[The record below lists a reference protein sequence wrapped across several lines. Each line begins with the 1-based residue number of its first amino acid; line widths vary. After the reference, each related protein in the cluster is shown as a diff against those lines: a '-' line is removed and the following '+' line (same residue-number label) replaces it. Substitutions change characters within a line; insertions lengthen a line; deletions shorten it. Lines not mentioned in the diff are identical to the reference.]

1 MILSVTVI
9 VFYVWDAKDNVCQVE
24 VIIVLIHIL
33 NHFKIHGH

>member
-9 VFYVWDAKDNVCQVE
+9 VFYVWDAKNNVCQFE

-33 NHFKIHGH
+33 KSF